1 MDNGLWIF
9 LLLVVAAVWY
19 GRAAYRKRSGIAGAA
34 NNLRKLVDRERRGTS
49 EASDL
54 PEWERSLSLLDRH
67 PSEYNQLNM
76 EIGVVEAFVFFLM
89 RHYPE
94 DERIGLLREEAS
106 FRKDTVMGFK
116 VNRP

>member
-1 MDNGLWIF
+1 MNNGLWII
-9 LLLVVAAVWY
+9 LLLLVAAVWFA
-19 GRAAYRKRSGIAGAA
+19 RAAYRKRSGISGAVIG
-34 NNLRKLVDRERRGTS
+34 LRMLVDKERRGTS

-54 PEWERSLSLLDRH
+54 PEWESSLSLLNRH

-76 EIGVVEAFVFFLM
+76 EIGVVEAFVFYLM

-94 DERIGLLREEAS
+94 DERISQLREEAA